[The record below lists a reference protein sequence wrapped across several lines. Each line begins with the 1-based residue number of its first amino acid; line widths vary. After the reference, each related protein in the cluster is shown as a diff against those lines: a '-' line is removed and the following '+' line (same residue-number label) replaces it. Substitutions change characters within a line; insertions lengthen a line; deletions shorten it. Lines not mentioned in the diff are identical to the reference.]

1 MKRRGIAVICVLS
14 LALLFTGC
22 ANLTGGKAE
31 TEKKKETETTES
43 AEPETK
49 RETETE
55 TETSTELPAAPE
67 VGLGGKETTGTGTS
81 SVKETQPAT
90 EAAKETQAAQTQTE
104 GNQAAQ
110 TQTEAESQ
118 WSGAPQSPQVYEEEM
133 MQCPYCAHW
142 FSTVPDDDLWNPYDR
157 HMLEERESDAAGGQ
171 TEADMV
177 QCPDCKNWYEAG
189 NVFRNHLCTGQQ

>member
-1 MKRRGIAVICVLS
+1 MKRRGISVICFLS

-22 ANLTGGKAE
+22 ANLTGGKAQ
-31 TEKKKETETTES
+31 TEKETET
-43 AEPETK
+43 ETTK
-49 RETETE
+49 STETETE
-55 TETSTELPAAPE
+55 TETSTELPADPK
-67 VGLGGKETTGTGTS
+67 VGLGGQETGTGTS

-90 EAAKETQAAQTQTE
+90 EAAKENQTAQTQTE
-104 GNQAAQ
+104 GNPAVQ

-177 QCPDCKNWYEAG
+177 QCPDCGNWYEAG
-189 NVFRNHLCTGQQ
+189 NVFRNHICTGRQ